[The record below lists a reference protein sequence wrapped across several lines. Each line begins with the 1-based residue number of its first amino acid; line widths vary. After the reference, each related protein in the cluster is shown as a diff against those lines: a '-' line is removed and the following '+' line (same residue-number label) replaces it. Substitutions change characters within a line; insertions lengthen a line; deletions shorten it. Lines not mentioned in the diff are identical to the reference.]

1 MNRADNLA
9 ERDRRV
15 IWHPYTQEQTAPP
28 PLPIVSGEGAWLV
41 AEDGRRYLDAISS
54 WWTNI
59 HGHAHPRLVRA
70 LADQAARLEHVI
82 FAGMTHEPAVAL
94 AEQLTALLGL
104 DRVFYSDNGS
114 TAVET
119 ALKMAY
125 QYWANRGEPR
135 TRFLMLK
142 DGYHGDTVGAM
153 SVSGLPLFHGHFA
166 ELLFH
171 ADIYDGEIGGDVAA
185 VIIEP
190 MVQGAAGMRMHS
202 PEFLR
207 KIEQQCRAAGCLLI
221 ADEVMTGFGR
231 TGRMFAHEHAEIS
244 PDIVCLSKGITGGFM
259 PFAAT
264 VTNNTVYEA
273 FLSDDSAR
281 TFFHGHSY
289 TGNPLGCAVAL
300 ESLRLFEDEGTLA
313 RANAIGT
320 RIAAHIEPLREL
332 PQVKELRGLG
342 AIQVVELAQDGGYL
356 SDVGPRLREAAW
368 KRGVLLRPLGNV
380 LYAMPPLCLTD
391 DEADLVG
398 TTMFELV
405 KELEA

>member
-1 MNRADNLA
+1 MNLA
-9 ERDRRV
+9 DRDQRV

-28 PLPIVSGEGAWLV
+28 PLPIASGEGAWLV

-125 QYWANRGEPR
+125 QYWANRGESR

-153 SVSGLPLFHGHFA
+153 SVSGLPLFRGHFA
-166 ELLFH
+166 DLLFH
-171 ADIYDGEIGGDVAA
+171 AGIYDGAIGGDVAA
-185 VIIEP
+185 VIVEP

-207 KIEQQCRAAGCLLI
+207 EVEQRCRAADCLLI

-231 TGRMFAHEHAEIS
+231 TGRMFAHEHAGIT
-244 PDIVCLSKGITGGFM
+244 PDIVCLSKGITGGFL

-264 VTNNTVYEA
+264 VTNNSVYEA

-313 RANAIGT
+313 RANAIGA

-368 KRGVLLRPLGNV
+368 QRGVLLRPLGNT
-380 LYAMPPLCLTD
+380 LYAMPPACT
-391 DEADLVG
+391 DEAQADRIAEV
-398 TTMFELV
+398 MMELAAEPV
-405 KELEA
+405 A

>member
-1 MNRADNLA
+1 MNLA
-9 ERDRRV
+9 DRDRRV

-28 PLPIVSGEGAWLV
+28 PLPIASGEGAWLV
-41 AEDGRRYLDAISS
+41 AEDGGRYLDAISS

-94 AEQLTALLGL
+94 AEQLTALLRL

-125 QYWANRGEPR
+125 QYWANRGERR
-135 TRFLMLK
+135 TRFLMLR

-153 SVSGLPLFHGHFA
+153 SVSGLPLFRGHFA
-166 ELLFH
+166 DLLCQ
-171 ADIYDGEIGGDVAA
+171 ADIYEGTIADDIAA
-185 VIIEP
+185 IIVEP
-190 MVQGAAGMRMHS
+190 MVQGAGGMLMHS
-202 PEFLR
+202 AAFLR
-207 KIEQQCRAAGCLLI
+207 DIETQCRAAGCLLI

-231 TGRMFAHEHAEIS
+231 TGRMFAHEHADLS
-244 PDIVCLSKGITGGFM
+244 PDIVCLSKGITGGFL

-264 VTNNTVYEA
+264 VCSARIYDA
-273 FLSDDSAR
+273 FLSDDAAR

-300 ESLRLFEDEGTLA
+300 ESLRLFEDEHTLA

-320 RIAAHIEPLREL
+320 RIASHLEPLRDL
-332 PQVKELRGLG
+332 PHVKEVRGLG

-368 KRGVLLRPLGNV
+368 QRGVLLRPLGNV
-380 LYAMPPLCLTD
+380 LYAMPPLCLND
-391 DEADLVG
+391 EEADLIG
-398 TTMFELV
+398 TTMRELV
-405 KELEA
+405 EGHSTLEA

>member
-1 MNRADNLA
+1 MNLA
-9 ERDRRV
+9 DRDQRV

-41 AEDGRRYLDAISS
+41 GEDGRRYLDAISS

-153 SVSGLPLFHGHFA
+153 SVSGLPLFRGHFA
-166 ELLFH
+166 DLLFH
-171 ADIYDGEIGGDVAA
+171 ADIYDGAIGGDVAA
-185 VIIEP
+185 VIVEP

-207 KIEQQCRAAGCLLI
+207 EVEQRCRAAGCLLI

-231 TGRMFAHEHAEIS
+231 TGRMFAHEHAGIS
-244 PDIVCLSKGITGGFM
+244 PDVVCLSKGITGGFM

-264 VTNNTVYEA
+264 VTSNSVYEA

-300 ESLRLFEDEGTLA
+300 ESLRLFKDEGTLE
-313 RANAIGT
+313 RANAIGA
-320 RIAAHIEPLREL
+320 RIAAHIEPLRDL
-332 PQVKELRGLG
+332 PQ
-342 AIQVVELAQDGGYL
+342 
-356 SDVGPRLREAAW
+356 
-368 KRGVLLRPLGNV
+368 
-380 LYAMPPLCLTD
+380 
-391 DEADLVG
+391 

>member
-1 MNRADNLA
+1 MNLASNLA

-135 TRFLMLK
+135 TRFLMLR

-153 SVSGLPLFHGHFA
+153 SVSGLPLFRGHFA
-166 ELLFH
+166 DLLFR
-171 ADIYDGEIGGDVAA
+171 ADIYDGAIGDDVAA
-185 VIIEP
+185 VIVEP
-190 MVQGAAGMRMHS
+190 MVQGAAGMRIHS

-207 KIEQQCRAAGCLLI
+207 EVEQQCRAAGCLLI

-231 TGRMFAHEHAEIS
+231 TGRMFAHEHAGIT

-405 KELEA
+405 NELPS